1 MEKTCTAAAAG
12 QLLRE
17 LNQRAPFAGHGLDLT
32 ADTIDEAVDCLSEA
46 LVGRRRRVGRP
57 VTRSRRHGY
66 QSN

>member
-1 MEKTCTAAAAG
+1 VEKTCTAAAAG

-17 LNQRAPFAGHGLDLT
+17 LNRTPTFAGHHLDLT

-57 VTRSRRHGY
+57 VTRSRRRDY

>member
-17 LNQRAPFAGHGLDLT
+17 LNQTPTFAGHDLDLT
-32 ADTIDEAVDCLSEA
+32 ADTIDEAVDCLSDA

-57 VTRSRRHGY
+57 VTRSRRRDY